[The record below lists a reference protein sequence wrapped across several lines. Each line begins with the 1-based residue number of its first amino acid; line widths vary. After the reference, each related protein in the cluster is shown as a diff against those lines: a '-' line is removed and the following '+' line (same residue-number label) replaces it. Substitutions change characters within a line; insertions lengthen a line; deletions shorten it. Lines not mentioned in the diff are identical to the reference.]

1 MRALAQAVLALKHV
15 DRAGWLRVGIQSPE
29 SVAAH
34 SFGVATLGLILC
46 PPELDRDRVV
56 AIALLH
62 DLAEAVV
69 GDITPH
75 DGVSVDEKRRRER
88 NAAAELFAARPD
100 LWALWEDYEQNRSPE
115 AHFVH
120 ELDKLDMGLQ
130 AQVYGEEADTAEFLA
145 SARTKIHHPA
155 LRAALAGD

>member
-1 MRALAQAVLALKHV
+1 MKALAAAILALKHV
-15 DRAGWLRVGIQSPE
+15 DRAGWLRVGIAQPE

-46 PPELDRDRVV
+46 PPELDRSRVV

-62 DLAEAVV
+62 DLAESVV

-75 DGVSVDEKRRRER
+75 DGVSVDEKRRQER
-88 NAAAELFAARPD
+88 TAAAQLFAGRPD
-100 LWALWEDYEQNRSPE
+100 LWALWEDYEQDRSPE

-120 ELDKLDMGLQ
+120 ELDKLDMALQ
-130 AQVYGEEADTAEFLA
+130 AGAYASEADTAQFVE
-145 SARTKIHHPA
+145 SALKKLRSPA
-155 LRAALAGD
+155 LLSLL